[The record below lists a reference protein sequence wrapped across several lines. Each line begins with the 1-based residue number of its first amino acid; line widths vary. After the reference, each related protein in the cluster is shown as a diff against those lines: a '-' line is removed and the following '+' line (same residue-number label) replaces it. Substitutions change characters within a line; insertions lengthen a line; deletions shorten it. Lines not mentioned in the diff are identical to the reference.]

1 MDLSSNIVIA
11 VYKQAILEQIDC
23 LNTYLQVATNI
34 GVDDTFARINM
45 ASKYLY
51 MAKGLHQALFKL
63 KVLSNWRE
71 VKEDIERIEAKIE
84 FIRAE
89 KNKYYRPEVRRS

>member
-1 MDLSSNIVIA
+1 MSSNIA
-11 VYKQAILEQIDC
+11 VAVEKNAILEQIDC
-23 LNTYLQVATNI
+23 LNEYLEVANNI
-34 GVDDTFARINM
+34 GTNDTFARINM
-45 ASKYLY
+45 ASKYLH

-71 VKEDIERIEAKIE
+71 VKEDISRIESKIE

-89 KNKYYRPEVRRS
+89 KNKIVRK

>member
-1 MDLSSNIVIA
+1 MSNNIVIA
-11 VYKQAILEQIDC
+11 VEKDAILEQIDC
-23 LNTYLQVATNI
+23 LNAYLEVANNI
-34 GVDDTFARINM
+34 GTNDTFARINM
-45 ASKYLY
+45 ANKYLY

-63 KVLSNWRE
+63 KMLSNWRE
-71 VKEDIERIEAKIE
+71 VEEDINRIESKID